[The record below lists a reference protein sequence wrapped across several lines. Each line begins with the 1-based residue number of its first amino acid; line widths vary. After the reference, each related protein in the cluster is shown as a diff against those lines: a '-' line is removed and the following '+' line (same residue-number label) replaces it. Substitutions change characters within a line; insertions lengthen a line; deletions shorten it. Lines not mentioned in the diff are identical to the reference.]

1 MLYPGLPLKLTTEN
15 PLYKG
20 SLDSKVLEVNDNDLV
35 ITAPLQDGRLTL
47 LPVGTILQ
55 VRPAG
60 SAEDLGFQSE
70 ILSRTFQPQRTLTI
84 TLPHAISRSG
94 RNQTESAP
102 AQEEKNP
109 PARVIAVTSGK
120 GGVGK
125 TTTSINLSIELSR
138 RGYRVALIDVDLGT
152 ANVEFLLNLN
162 SPYNIAHLLNGEKKL
177 EEILIKGPQ
186 DVSILPGAS
195 GLEKLANLNQWQ
207 FTRLVNSFNQLDQ
220 MCDVVIL
227 DTGAGISANV
237 TNFLMAADE
246 ILLIT
251 TPDPHA
257 ILDAYALVKT
267 VSKMRESLKIK
278 LALNRVEKSGDEA
291 RIKLNLL
298 NASKTYL
305 SQPLEYLGAVPESRA
320 VARSIREMHPF
331 ILTYPESNAT
341 AGLSQV
347 AARLIGSKKETP
359 TEKQDHK
366 GLKRFIGEL
375 QKLFS
380 SSG

>member
-1 MLYPGLPLKLTTEN
+1 MLNPGLPLKLTTDN
-15 PLYKG
+15 PLYRG
-20 SLDSKVLEVNDNDLV
+20 TLDSQVLEVDDHQLV
-35 ITAPLQDGRLTL
+35 ISAPMQNGRLTL

-60 SAEDLGFQSE
+60 SPEDMGFQSE
-70 ILSRTFQPQRTLTI
+70 ILSRTFQPRRTLTI

-94 RNQTESAP
+94 RPESAP
-102 AQEEKNP
+102 ASEEQP
-109 PARVIAVTSGK
+109 APARVIAVTSGK
-120 GGVGK
+120 GGAGK
-125 TTTSINLSIELSR
+125 TTVSINLSLSLQR
-138 RGYRVALIDVDLGT
+138 LGYRVCLIDVDLGT

-162 SPYNIAHLLNGEKKL
+162 APYHIAHLLSGEKKL
-177 EEILIKGPQ
+177 QEILVEGPEGLL
-186 DVSILPGAS
+186 ILPGAS

-207 FTRLVNSFNQLDQ
+207 FTRLVNSFNELDRL
-220 MCDVVIL
+220 CDLVVL

-246 ILLIT
+246 IILIT

-267 VSKMRESLKIK
+267 ISRMKENPKIK
-278 LALNRVEKSGDEA
+278 LVLNRVEKPADEA

-298 NASKTYL
+298 NAAKTYL
-305 SQPLEYLGAVPESRA
+305 NQPLEYLGAVPESRA
-320 VARSIREMHPF
+320 VIQSVREMHPF
-331 ILTYPESNAT
+331 VLAYPDST
-341 AGLSQV
+341 AALSLNTIGK
-347 AARLIGSKKETP
+347 RLSGDKKDTA
-359 TEKQDHK
+359 EKSQDRK

-380 SSG
+380 NSG